1 MNVSEFETASPSDLN
16 ENGGYLPCLT
26 QEYLDSTFPNHGR
39 TRYVHEV
46 LFNGAE
52 LVESYYY
59 TCHMS
64 GSFVRAAS
72 GGDAHIMWERY
83 DSNDIHERLSE
94 PTKVESLF
102 GGAISEE
109 ASMYNRPRHFGK
121 AALAVMEAYERD
133 ASEPDVQ

>member
-26 QEYLDSTFPNHGR
+26 QEYLDSPFPNHGM
-39 TRYVHEV
+39 TRYVHEG

-64 GSFVRAAS
+64 GALLRAAS
-72 GGDAHIMWERY
+72 GGNAHIMWERC
-83 DSNDIHERLSE
+83 DSSDIHERLSE
-94 PTKVESLF
+94 PTKVEPLF
-102 GGAISEE
+102 GGIVSER
-109 ASMYNRPRHFGK
+109 AAMYNKPRHFGMT
-121 AALAVMEAYERD
+121 ALAVMEAYERD
-133 ASEPDVQ
+133 ASESDDQ